1 MRVVIF
7 SLVVCIVTVMSEA
20 NIELTQP
27 NKHTNSAHYR
37 PTSETPFE
45 WHFAG
50 GPIVDLK
57 HTLNKKLAELMLIG
71 RQHVVKGHT
80 VKWRAYK

>member
-1 MRVVIF
+1 
-7 SLVVCIVTVMSEA
+7 MSEA

-37 PTSETPFE
+37 PTSETPFD

-71 RQHVVKGHT
+71 RQHVVNATPGRGHT
-80 VKWRAYK
+80 GKWRAYK